1 MTICFNMPDFHRNL
15 PQSGKFSIKYKIEAK
30 TEKKKIAFRHDYR
43 AATNNIFIVPYIFS
57 LYYI

>member
-1 MTICFNMPDFHRNL
+1 MPDFHRNL